1 MHLIS
6 AMCSVVKVGR
16 ISQQFKKRL
25 AFIDGVLIDL
35 FIFGRGDFKKM
46 DDVGFFNNI
55 KNDSDLILYC

>member
-25 AFIDGVLIDL
+25 AFIDGVLIYL
-35 FIFGRGDFKKM
+35 FLGGVILKRCTM
-46 DDVGFFNNI
+46 WGF
-55 KNDSDLILYC
+55 LIISRMIQI

>member
-25 AFIDGVLIDL
+25 AFIDGVLIYL

-46 DDVGFFNNI
+46 YDVGFF
-55 KNDSDLILYC
+55 S